1 MSDDQA
7 QQKRGTSDLQNWAAC
22 KRARKQ
28 RRELLLLRDCSKP
41 RAHCA
46 FAVLLRC
53 LFSSLC
59 ACVSV
64 DSLVVDEVKRM
75 KIICEILR
83 MPEDEPGI
91 RRLVH
96 ESSSALAKLQEVALP
111 RTEGEHYGKPHAAAP
126 AATHAAPVAHAAG
139 AGAAGSAS
147 SSLAV
152 PPSSSAQNGKSPSP
166 SPSPSRSPSA
176 SPAPT
181 LLDYQTASIPALA
194 LEMRSR
200 KEGALEELDDRCLTS
215 DNANDFMTVGGIEP
229 LLIAML
235 SAYPGIKWR
244 AAQALSTM
252 VQNNPKAQKHAFD
265 HRALEYL
272 LPLLKP
278 PTADPAAPADGAAP
292 ASSSSAAALPLPPT
306 AADSADDGW
315 TVVVK
320 ALTALSALVRS
331 DDLPEIRQR
340 FMDLHGF
347 DLLCTLVLTKGVPLR
362 AQTKLFNFLK
372 LVWGWF
378 PSAKGRVLQE
388 KDKHILPV
396 LVGAVGASDD
406 ISHREACLRALLEFA
421 KPTGTPKD
429 HAASKALR
437 ERSLG
442 LEARL
447 HARHKQL
454 KSLKSQED
462 REQAQEEMELTNA
475 LIKACKF

>member
-1 MSDDQA
+1 M
-7 QQKRGTSDLQNWAAC
+7 
-22 KRARKQ
+22 
-28 RRELLLLRDCSKP
+28 
-41 RAHCA
+41 
-46 FAVLLRC
+46 
-53 LFSSLC
+53 
-59 ACVSV
+59 
-64 DSLVVDEVKRM
+64 KRM

-111 RTEGEHYGKPHAAAP
+111 RTEGDHYGKAP
-126 AATHAAPVAHAAG
+126 APSHAAPVAHAAG
-139 AGAAGSAS
+139 AGAAAS

-152 PPSSSAQNGKSPSP
+152 PPAGSPVKSPSP
-166 SPSPSRSPSA
+166 SAVSGSPSRSPSA

-194 LEMRSR
+194 LEMLRR

-252 VQNNPKAQKHAFD
+252 VQNNPKAQKHAFE

-272 LPLLKP
+272 LPLLNP
-278 PTADPAAPADGAAP
+278 PGAAASASSAAA
-292 ASSSSAAALPLPPT
+292 ASSSAAAAPAALPLPPT
-306 AADSADDGW
+306 AVDPSDDAW

-331 DDLPEIRQR
+331 DDLPVIRES
-340 FMDLHGF
+340 FMSLGGF
-347 DLLCTLVLTKGVPLR
+347 DRICILLFTPATPLR

-372 LVWGWF
+372 LLWSWF
-378 PSAKGRVLQE
+378 PAAKQRVLSE
-388 KDKHILPV
+388 REKHILPI
-396 LVGAVGASDD
+396 LVAAVGQSED

-421 KPTGTPKD
+421 KATGTAKD
-429 HAASKALR
+429 QAAAKALR
-437 ERSLG
+437 EKHLG
-442 LEARL
+442 LDHKL
-447 HARHKQL
+447 HARARQL
-454 KSLKSQED
+454 KAIKNQED
-462 REQAQEEMELTNA
+462 REQAQEELELTNA